1 MQAKFYFKISFRII
15 LTCVFVF
22 SCVQGIIKLIKS
34 EVGSRNLTEK
44 KSSNSFPSFAICPY
58 MYSPKVDQVYMEQNM
73 TFDDVMK
80 LPSIRDNVLID
91 VQVSKPYKE
100 M

>member
-1 MQAKFYFKISFRII
+1 MQTKLYFIISFRII

-22 SCVQGIIKLIKS
+22 SCLQGIIKLIKS

-44 KSSNSFPSFAICPY
+44 KSSNSFPSFVICPY
-58 MYSPKVDQVYMEQNM
+58 FYSPNVDQVDMEQNM

-80 LPSIRDNVLID
+80 LPSIMDNVLID
-91 VQVSKPYKE
+91 VQVVKPYKAT
-100 M
+100 